1 MLCFAGNPYW
11 PRHQDDLLDPA
22 GDDVTGRWVLPADG
36 IAYRTKY
43 VPFGVAATYAAQRAE
58 TTLDLSSWKR

>member
-1 MLCFAGNPYW
+1 MREIRIGPATKI
-11 PRHQDDLLDPA
+11 DLLDPV

-36 IAYRTKY
+36 IAYRPKY
-43 VPFGVAATYAAQRAE
+43 IPFGVAATYTAQRAE

>member
-1 MLCFAGNPYW
+1 MREIRIGPATKI
-11 PRHQDDLLDPA
+11 DLLDPV

-36 IAYRTKY
+36 PKY
-43 VPFGVAATYAAQRAE
+43 VLFGVAATYTAQRAE